1 MAFTQKRVY
10 GPAAMATTAAN
21 IHTSPSSPTAT
32 STIIKQILLCNTTGA
47 VQTATLYVAASNAV
61 SDAKTIFKA
70 ISLDPSET
78 TILNL
83 ALVLAAGEIISGFA
97 SDVGVTIT
105 INGIEEA

>member
-10 GPAAMATTAAN
+10 GPAAMVTSVAN
-21 IHTSPSSPTAT
+21 IHTSPSSPAT
-32 STIIKQILLCNTTGA
+32 STIIKQILLCNTTGD
-47 VQTATLYVAASNAV
+47 VQTATLYVAAFGAAV
-61 SDAKTIFKA
+61 PAKMIFKA

-83 ALVLAAGEIISGFA
+83 VLVLAAGEIISGFA
-97 SDVGVTIT
+97 SNAGVTIT

>member
-10 GPAAMATTAAN
+10 GPAAMATSVAN
-21 IHTSPSSPTAT
+21 IHTSPSSPATA
-32 STIIKQILLCNTTGA
+32 TIIKQILLCNTTGA
-47 VQTATLYVAASNAV
+47 VQTATLYVAAFGAAT
-61 SDAKTIFKA
+61 DAKMIFKA

>member
-1 MAFTQKRVY
+1 
-10 GPAAMATTAAN
+10 MATSATN
-21 IHTSPSSPTAT
+21 IHTSPSSPATA
-32 STIIKQILLCNTTGA
+32 TIIKQILLCNTTGA
-47 VQTATLYVAASNAV
+47 VQTATLYVAAVGAV

-83 ALVLAAGEIISGFA
+83 VLVLAAGEIISGFA
-97 SDVGVTIT
+97 SNAGVTIT

>member
-10 GPAAMATTAAN
+10 GPAAMATSAAN
-21 IHTSPSSPTAT
+21 IHTSPALT
-32 STIIKQILLCNTTGA
+32 STIIKQILLCNTTGL
-47 VQTATLYVAASNAV
+47 VQTATLYVAASGAV

-83 ALVLAAGEIISGFA
+83 VLVLAAGEIISGFA
-97 SDVGVTIT
+97 SNAGVTIT